1 MNKIIMNKAL
11 SILTFLSLLFV
22 THTAFGQANAYEMHE
37 SSTMTIVGT
46 STLHDWES
54 NVEEFSLDIS
64 MNQEAFVGSSAE
76 SAIGSLSLQAA
87 VESIKSGKGGM
98 DRRTYDALQE
108 EDHPYI
114 TFNLTSAEVADSV
127 ATDNEFTLNVT
138 GDLTIAGVTNT
149 VSFPVTGMMEG
160 DNSYRF
166 EGNHEIN
173 MIDYEV
179 DPPTAMLGTIKTGEV
194 VTVNFNILLTPVQA

>member
-1 MNKIIMNKAL
+1 MNKVL
-11 SILTFLSLLFV
+11 SIVTLLFLLFV
-22 THTAFGQANAYEMHE
+22 TNTAFGQANAYEMHE
-37 SSTMTIVGT
+37 SSTMTIEGT

-54 NVEEFSLDIS
+54 DVEEFSLEIS
-64 MNQEAFVGSSAE
+64 MNQDAFTGSAAE
-76 SAIGSLSLQAA
+76 GAISSLSLQAA

-114 TFNLTSAEVADSV
+114 TFNLTSAELADSV
-127 ATDNEFTLNVT
+127 ETDNEFTLNVT

-149 VSFPVTGMMEG
+149 VSFPVTGMMES

>member
-1 MNKIIMNKAL
+1 MNKVL
-11 SILTFLSLLFV
+11 SVLTLLSLLFFSN
-22 THTAFGQANAYEMHE
+22 TAFGQANAYEMHE
-37 SSTMTIVGT
+37 SSKMTIEGT

-64 MNQEAFVGSSAE
+64 MNQDAFTGSSAE
-76 SAIGSLSLQAA
+76 GAISSLSLQAA

-114 TFNLTSAEVADSV
+114 TFNLISAELADSIE
-127 ATDNEFTLNVT
+127 TDNEFTLNVT

-149 VSFPVTGMMEG
+149 VTFPVTGMMEG